1 MYGPMMAFRMLSRR
15 FPFRRRQ
22 EDDNEEDEPAD
33 ETSVRDVSYFH
44 RSRGPKNQRRDA
56 SVFRTRQRGD
66 TKSEKSNYDD
76 GRDRTET
83 NAAPRKEGKRKETDG
98 REQFAAVNHFD
109 DVDMHALIED
119 TISPSS
125 PASTTPTLAHAVR
138 IQRVNFNIWVKK
150 PAR

>member
-1 MYGPMMAFRMLSRR
+1 MMAFRMLRR

-22 EDDNEEDEPAD
+22 EDDNEQDEPAV
-33 ETSVRDVSYFH
+33 ESSVRDVSYFH
-44 RSRGPKNQRRDA
+44 RSRGTNNQRRDA
-56 SVFRTRQRGD
+56 SVFRTRHPGRGD
-66 TKSEKSNYDD
+66 TKSEKSNHDD

-83 NAAPRKEGKRKETDG
+83 RATERKEGKRKGTDD

-109 DVDMHALIED
+109 DIDMHALIED

-125 PASTTPTLAHAVR
+125 PATTTPTLAHAVR